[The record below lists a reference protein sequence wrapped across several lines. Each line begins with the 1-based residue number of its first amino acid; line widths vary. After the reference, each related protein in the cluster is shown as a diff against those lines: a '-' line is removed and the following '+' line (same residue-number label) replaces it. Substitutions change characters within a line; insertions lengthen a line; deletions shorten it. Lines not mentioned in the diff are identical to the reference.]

1 MKRLFLFVLISHV
14 IITVTFVYAENVTPN
29 PKILIDEMSVATN
42 QLNYDGIFIYRHDK
56 QIDTMRIIHKKN
68 HNGDIYERLISLTG
82 NAREI
87 IREKDQVKYFF
98 PENKIAIVEKNRLGQ
113 LISSYMP
120 DPIQSI
126 SEFYIFDI
134 VGDGRVAGL
143 DTWIVNIKP
152 VDKYRYGYQL
162 WIDKKSKLL
171 LKSKLKNFQGVTLE
185 YIMFTQIHILENISD
200 LLLKPSFS
208 GRNFTWIN
216 NIINTA
222 NYENN
227 SERKWVAS
235 WMPGGFSMSEYSKDP
250 MSTSKIP
257 VEHFIYTDG
266 LASISIFVEKL
277 SKQHKKINSGT
288 TNFGGINTY
297 STLSD
302 GYQITAVGEVPQAT
316 VKLIADSVQ
325 SSH

>member
-1 MKRLFLFVLISHV
+1 MKRLFLFVLISYV
-14 IITVTFVYAENVTPN
+14 ITTVKFVYAENITPN
-29 PKILIDEMSVATN
+29 PEILIDEMSVATN

-68 HNGDIYERLISLTG
+68 RNGDIYERLISLTG
-82 NAREI
+82 NAREV

-98 PENKIAIVEKNRLGQ
+98 PKNKIAIVEKNRLGQ
-113 LISSYMP
+113 LISSYIP

-126 SEFYIFDI
+126 SEFYNFDI

-143 DTWIVNIKP
+143 DAWIVNIKP
-152 VDKYRYGYQL
+152 TDRYRYGYQL

-185 YIMFTQIHILENISD
+185 YIMFTQIHVLENISD

-216 NIINTA
+216 NIKNTA

-277 SKQHKKINSGT
+277 NQQHKKINSRT
-288 TNFGGINTY
+288 TNFGGVNTY
-297 STLSD
+297 STLND
-302 GYQITAVGEVPQAT
+302 GYQITAVGEVPKAT

>member
-1 MKRLFLFVLISHV
+1 LKRLFLFVLISHV

-42 QLNYDGIFIYRHDK
+42 QLNYDGIFIYRHDE

-98 PENKIAIVEKNRLGQ
+98 PENKIVIVEKNRLGQ

-134 VGDGRVAGL
+134 AGDERVAGL
-143 DTWIVNIKP
+143 DAWIVNIKP

-250 MSTSKIP
+250 MSTSKMP

-288 TNFGGINTY
+288 TNSGGINTY

-302 GYQITAVGEVPQAT
+302 GYQITAVGEVPKAT

>member
-14 IITVTFVYAENVTPN
+14 ITTVTFVYAENVTSN
-29 PKILIDEMSVATN
+29 PKILIDEMFAATN

-56 QIDTMRIIHKKN
+56 QIETMRIIHKKN

-82 NAREI
+82 NAREV

-98 PENKIAIVEKNRLGQ
+98 PENKIVIVEKNRLGQ
-113 LISSYMP
+113 LISSYIP
-120 DPIQSI
+120 DKIQSI

-143 DTWIVNIKP
+143 DAWIVNIKP

-171 LKSKLKNFQGVTLE
+171 LKSKLKNFEGVTLE
-185 YIMFTQIHILENISD
+185 YIMFTQIHILEHISD
-200 LLLKPSFS
+200 LLLKSSFS

-216 NIINTA
+216 NIKNTA
-222 NYENN
+222 IYENN

-277 SKQHKKINSGT
+277 SKQHKKINSRT
-288 TNFGGINTY
+288 TNFGGVNTY

-302 GYQITAVGEVPQAT
+302 GYQITAVGEVPKRT

>member
-1 MKRLFLFVLISHV
+1 M
-14 IITVTFVYAENVTPN
+14 YAENVTPN

-82 NAREI
+82 NAREV

-113 LISSYMP
+113 LISSYVP

-134 VGDGRVAGL
+134 AGDERVAGL

-200 LLLKPSFS
+200 LLLKSSFS
-208 GRNFTWIN
+208 SHNFTWIN
-216 NIINTA
+216 NIKNTA

-227 SERKWVAS
+227 SGRKWAAS
-235 WMPGGFSMSEYSKDP
+235 WMPGGFSMSEYSNDP
-250 MSTSKIP
+250 MSTSN
-257 VEHFIYTDG
+257 E
-266 LASISIFVEKL
+266 LL
-277 SKQHKKINSGT
+277 SNSFA
-288 TNFGGINTY
+288 NVFAN
-297 STLSD
+297 SL
-302 GYQITAVGEVPQAT
+302 
-316 VKLIADSVQ
+316 K
-325 SSH
+325 

>member
-1 MKRLFLFVLISHV
+1 MIRLFLFVSISYV
-14 IITVTFVYAENVTPN
+14 ITTVTVLYAENIVPN
-29 PKILIDEMSVATN
+29 PEVLVDEMSAATN

-82 NAREI
+82 NAREV
-87 IREKDQVKYFF
+87 IREKDQIKYFF
-98 PENKIAIVEKNRLGQ
+98 PENKVAIIEKNRLGQ
-113 LISSYMP
+113 LISSYIP
-120 DPIQSI
+120 DQIESI

-143 DTWIVNIKP
+143 DAWIVNIKP
-152 VDKYRYGYQL
+152 VDKHRYGYQL

-171 LKSKLKNFQGVTLE
+171 LQSKLKNFQGITLE

-200 LLLKPSFS
+200 HLLKPSFS
-208 GRNFTWIN
+208 GYNFTRIN
-216 NIINTA
+216 NVINTV

-227 SERKWVAS
+227 LEKKWVAS
-235 WMPGGFSMSEYSKDP
+235 WMPRGFSMSKYSKDP

-266 LASISIFVEKL
+266 LASVSIFVEKI
-277 SKQHKKINSGT
+277 SQQHKKINSGIA
-288 TNFGGINTY
+288 NFGGVNTY
-297 STLSD
+297 STLSN
-302 GYQITAVGEVPQAT
+302 GYQITAVGEVPKAT
-316 VKLIADSVQ
+316 VKLIVDSVQ

>member
-98 PENKIAIVEKNRLGQ
+98 PENKIAIVKKNRLGQ

-134 VGDGRVAGL
+134 AGDERVAGL

-302 GYQITAVGEVPQAT
+302 GYQITAVGEVPKAT

>member
-1 MKRLFLFVLISHV
+1 MKRLFLFVLISYV
-14 IITVTFVYAENVTPN
+14 ITTVKFVYAENITPN
-29 PKILIDEMSVATN
+29 PEILIDEMSVATN

-68 HNGDIYERLISLTG
+68 RNGDIYERLISLTG
-82 NAREI
+82 NAREV

-98 PENKIAIVEKNRLGQ
+98 PKNKIAIVEKNRLGQ
-113 LISSYMP
+113 LISSYIP

-126 SEFYIFDI
+126 SEFYNFDI

-143 DTWIVNIKP
+143 DAWIVNIKP
-152 VDKYRYGYQL
+152 TDRYRYGYQL

-200 LLLKPSFS
+200 LLLKSSFS
-208 GRNFTWIN
+208 SHNFTWIN
-216 NIINTA
+216 NIKNTA

-227 SERKWVAS
+227 SGRKWAAS
-235 WMPGGFSMSEYSKDP
+235 WMPGGFSISEYSKDP

-277 SKQHKKINSGT
+277 NQQHKKINSRT
-288 TNFGGINTY
+288 TNFGGVNTY
-297 STLSD
+297 STLND
-302 GYQITAVGEVPQAT
+302 GYQITAVGEVPKAT